1 MDARLE
7 VGEKE
12 VARSILIK
20 YFHFCSLGLSWLSSR
35 MISTQPAASSILESL
50 KASAYGLGRAD
61 CPKMFPCDYRIA
73 KAATNRTRIERSAQ
87 NHIFEWDI

>member
-7 VGEKE
+7 VGMKQYLL
-12 VARSILIK
+12 RIISNLN
-20 YFHFCSLGLSWLSSR
+20 FCSLGLTWLSSR

-61 CPKMFPCDYRIA
+61 CPKMFPCDYGIT
-73 KAATNRTRIERSAQ
+73 KAATNITRTERSAEQ
-87 NHIFEWDI
+87 HIFEWDI